1 MIRDQVISKLKAA
14 LPDLRREFM
23 VQELYLFGSVAR
35 GDDRPDSDV
44 DVLVEFAE
52 EARPTLSTLGGLLDA
67 LEELLGRKVDVVEN
81 HPRLRPVFSD
91 MIQQDKLRVA

>member
-1 MIRDQVISKLKAA
+1 MIRDQVIAKLKAA

-44 DVLVEFAE
+44 DVLVEFQLS
-52 EARPTLSTLGGLLDA
+52 ARPTLSTFGRLQDR
-67 LEELLGRKVDVVEN
+67 LEHLLGRGVDVVEN
-81 HPRLRPVFSD
+81 HPHLRPAFRRVVEEER
-91 MIQQDKLRVA
+91 LRVA